1 MSRLAPNALG
11 MEKNR
16 AFTLIELLVVIAII
30 AILAAMLLPVLSRAK
45 ATAKKISCVNNLRQ
59 IGVGTH
65 LYATDNNDWIVSA
78 RNGGGGAYNQRAIN
92 SPQTALIAQIG
103 LDPMKTNGTSSI
115 WCCPSLPSYKVGLPV
130 FQPDQGQW
138 LIGYQYFGGVTNWI
152 NSAFPAGTPSYSPV
166 KVSTARSQWVLTADC
181 LNRYVAEGLGKADWD
196 VGIPPGFPHPRP
208 GTRYPDG
215 ANEGMIDG
223 SVAWYKIERT
233 YQLTE
238 FSPSYENAYFY
249 QSDLPPAFTPFILKN
264 LALPAQR

>member
-1 MSRLAPNALG
+1 MKR
-11 MEKNR
+11 NR

-30 AILAAMLLPVLSRAK
+30 AILASMLLPALSRAK
-45 ATAKKISCVNNLRQ
+45 GKAKKISCANNLRQ

-103 LDPMKTNGTSSI
+103 LDPMKTNGASSI
-115 WCCPSLPSYKVGLPV
+115 WCCPSLPSYKVGLPTY
-130 FQPDQGQW
+130 QPEHGQW
-138 LIGYQYFGGVTNWI
+138 LIGYQYFGGITNWI
-152 NSAFPAGTPSYSPV
+152 NTAFPGGTPSYSPI
-166 KVSTARSQWVLTADC
+166 KVSNSKPQWVLTADC
-181 LNRYVAEGLGKADWD
+181 LNRYVAAGLANADWD
-196 VGIPPGFPHPRP
+196 VGDPPGFPHPRT

-223 SVAWYKIERT
+223 SVAWYKIEKT
-233 YQLTE
+233 YQMTE
-238 FSPSYENAYFY
+238 FSPAYEHGYFY
-249 QSDLPPAFTPFILKN
+249 QSDLPPAFTPFILKM